1 MSRAPVARS
10 ARRATRRMVPA
21 GMALSMMLVAA
32 CGGGEVEGAVGD
44 APSTT
49 DSQGSGA
56 GGGSSE
62 SEWDSLED
70 LVAAA
75 EADGELNFV
84 GSAVVTGGQPGMDV
98 LEAALNDKYGI
109 DVSLNFLP
117 GPSMTEAATRVVQ
130 EVQAGQPAFTDIL
143 WSPNSGSGSNLHEF
157 ARQHPVE
164 LFDKDELPPEEA
176 FVYDNRA
183 IQVMTDFPGIVYNTD
198 VISEDEAPS
207 NLDEFVD
214 PKWEGMIAAGTGGA
228 VMYYLPFLMPEDEA
242 LDYVERLAALDPGLI
257 RCGEDARTASG
268 EFPLF
273 GLSCGEYGVRQLQKQ
288 GAPIAA
294 RILEDACILLK
305 WHLLVPETSQR
316 PALAHLFS
324 MFLASPEGQEA
335 YWEAAM
341 VNDVFWDT
349 PMKEQ
354 LEEVQSQGIE
364 CVDTGGEFTQENAAE
379 IQGYRERM
387 TTILGG

>member
-1 MSRAPVARS
+1 
-10 ARRATRRMVPA
+10 
-21 GMALSMMLVAA
+21 MMLIAA

-44 APSTT
+44 APPTK
-49 DSQGSGA
+49 DSQGSGS
-56 GGGSSE
+56 GSSQ
-62 SEWDSLED
+62 SEWESLED

-75 EADGELNFV
+75 EADGEMNFV
-84 GSAVVTGGQPGMDV
+84 GSAVVTGGQPGMDI
-98 LEAALNDKYGI
+98 LEAALKEKYDI

-117 GPSMTEAATRVVQ
+117 GPSMTEAATRVAQ

-143 WSPNSGSGSNLHEF
+143 WSPNSGSGSNLHEY
-157 ARQHPVE
+157 ARPHPVE
-164 LFDKDELPPEEA
+164 LFEEDELPPEEA
-176 FVYDNRA
+176 FVYGNRA
-183 IQVMTDFPGIVYNTD
+183 VQVMTDFPGIVYNTD
-198 VISEDEAPS
+198 VISKDEVPTS
-207 NLDEFVD
+207 LEEFTD

-242 LDYVERLAALDPGLI
+242 FQYVERLAALKPGLI

-288 GAPIAA
+288 GAPIGS
-294 RILEDACILLK
+294 RVLTDACILLK
-305 WHLLVPETSQR
+305 WHLLVPETSER

-341 VNDVFWDT
+341 VSDVFFDT
-349 PMKEQ
+349 PMKEK
-354 LEEVQSQGIE
+354 LEEVQSEGTE
-364 CVDTGGEFTQENAAE
+364 CVDTGGQFTEENAE
-379 IQGYRERM
+379 QIQDYRERM

>member
-1 MSRAPVARS
+1 
-10 ARRATRRMVPA
+10 
-21 GMALSMMLVAA
+21 MALSMMLVAA
-32 CGGGEVEGAVGD
+32 CGGGEVEGPVGD
-44 APSTT
+44 APSTPDPGT
-49 DSQGSGA
+49 GG

-75 EADGELNFV
+75 EADGEMNFV
-84 GSAVVTGGQPGMDV
+84 GSAVVTGGQPGMEI
-98 LEAALNDKYGI
+98 LEAALNEKYGI

-117 GPSMTEAATRVVQ
+117 GPSMTEAANRVAQ

-143 WSPNSGSGSNLHEF
+143 FSPNSGTGSNLYEYT
-157 ARQHPVE
+157 RPHPVE
-164 LFDKDELPPEEA
+164 LFDADELPPDEA

-183 IQVMTDFPGIVYNTD
+183 IQVMTDFPGLIYNTD
-198 VISEDEAPS
+198 VISEDEAPT

-214 PKWEGMIAAGTGGA
+214 PKWKGMISAGTSGA
-228 VMYYLPFLMPEDEA
+228 LLYYLPFMMAEDEA
-242 LDYVERLAALDPGLI
+242 IGYVEQLASLDPGLI
-257 RCGEDARTASG
+257 RCGEDARIASG

-273 GLSCGEYGVRQLQKQ
+273 GLSCGEYGVRQLQEQ

-294 RILEDACILLK
+294 RVLDDACILLH
-305 WHLLVPETSQR
+305 WHLLVPETSER

-335 YWEAAM
+335 YWEAAL
-341 VNDVFWDT
+341 VNDVFFDT
-349 PMKEQ
+349 PMKKQ
-354 LEEVQSQGIE
+354 LEDAQSRGSE
-364 CVDTGGEFTQENAAE
+364 CLDTGGEFSRENAE
-379 IQGYRERM
+379 QIQQYREQI